1 MNSLELVLT
10 RRGSV
15 KDVRKEAVRCK
26 IKVDKVSKSFGNQ
39 KVIDE
44 VSLNIEYGEICGI
57 VGNNGSGKSVLFKCV
72 CGLLFTD
79 EGEITVDGKTL
90 HKDID
95 MVTDAGV
102 IIEEPAFLAGA
113 SGFKNLDYLYGIRNK
128 RDRAYI
134 ESVLEIVGLD
144 PKSTKHVK
152 NYSMGMKQRLAIAQA
167 IMEKPSVL
175 ILDEPM
181 NGLDKAAV
189 AQMREL
195 FKKINDEG
203 TTIIIASH
211 NQADIDIL
219 CDHVYEM
226 DAGRLTK
233 IR

>member
-1 MNSLELVLT
+1 M
-10 RRGSV
+10 GKYKISV
-15 KDVRKEAVRCK
+15 NDLK
-26 IKVDKVSKSFGNQ
+26 KSFGIQ
-39 KVIDE
+39 KVLDS
-44 VSLNIEYGEICGI
+44 VSLEIKKGEICGI
-57 VGNNGSGKSVLFKCV
+57 VGNNGSGKSVLFKCI
-72 CGLLFTD
+72 CGILFPD
-79 EGEITVDGKTL
+79 EGEIIIDGRQL

-95 MVTDAGV
+95 MINDAGI

-128 RDRAYI
+128 RNRAYI

-144 PKSTKHVK
+144 PKSKKHVK

-189 AQMREL
+189 AKMREL

-219 CDHVYEM
+219 CNHVYEM
-226 DAGRLTK
+226 DAGKLTM